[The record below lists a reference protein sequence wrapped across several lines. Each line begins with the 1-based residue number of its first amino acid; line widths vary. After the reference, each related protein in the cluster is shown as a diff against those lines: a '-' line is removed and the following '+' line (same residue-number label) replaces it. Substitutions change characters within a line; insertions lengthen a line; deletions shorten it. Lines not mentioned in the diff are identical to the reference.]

1 MNTPDTKYR
10 STITPSKMD
19 TSKEMN
25 SLHYRNKTCEDDIFR
40 LFDEIK
46 DLYQKREYDQPSLF
60 DPKILFTNQEYP
72 SKIMYYSQNKLELNE
87 REWTYN

>member
-46 DLYQKREYDQPSLF
+46 DLY
-60 DPKILFTNQEYP
+60 
-72 SKIMYYSQNKLELNE
+72 
-87 REWTYN
+87 